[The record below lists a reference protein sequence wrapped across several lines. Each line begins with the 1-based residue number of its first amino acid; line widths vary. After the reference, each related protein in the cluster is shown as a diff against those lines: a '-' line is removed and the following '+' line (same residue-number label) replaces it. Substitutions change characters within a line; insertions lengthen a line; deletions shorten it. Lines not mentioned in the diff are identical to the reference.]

1 MILVFVLLKKNFVS
15 CGSSEKITTLALW
28 HCACAEFPDE
38 IKPFT
43 ISSGK
48 LWSILIV
55 PQKMNDKVEFDKKF

>member
-1 MILVFVLLKKNFVS
+1 MILIFVLSKKNFVS
-15 CGSSEKITTLALW
+15 CGSSEKITTLA